1 MSYSTRTQQEGN
13 ESCFQSQWRAK
24 TCPTSVWKWTERS
37 KLSSA
42 LFLCF
47 SSLFCM
53 YIALVADVWY
63 FSQKTSSMRNEHEA
77 QLRALRVELEDE
89 CRRLQEELDMLKSK
103 VCFKWVSTHS
113 DFLSYCTCVLSQEE
127 KQRALLQLQWKV
139 MGNNPEEEEVT
150 SKKVWLFIL

>member
-77 QLRALRVELEDE
+77 QLRALRLELEDE

-103 VCFKWVSTHS
+103 VCFKWVFTHS
-113 DFLSYCTCVLSQEE
+113 DFLSYCIRVSQEE

>member
-103 VCFKWVSTHS
+103 VCFKWVFTHS
-113 DFLSYCTCVLSQEE
+113 DFLSYCIRVSQEE